1 MGYRPKM
8 IEIIIII
15 IQIGKSFKYL
25 GRYFNLS
32 MDNNND
38 LSDVLHLVNN
48 LMIQID
54 GIPGHPKIKPLL
66 YDHFVL
72 SRISWHFTIANLGN
86 TRVTENM
93 DNLVASYFR
102 QWLELTISATFNT
115 LIFFSFFSSGL
126 C

>member
-1 MGYRPKM
+1 MLRKG
-8 IEIIIII
+8 
-15 IQIGKSFKYL
+15 
-25 GRYFNLS
+25 
-32 MDNNND
+32 
-38 LSDVLHLVNN
+38 HLVNN
-48 LMIQID
+48 LMMQID

-86 TRVTENM
+86 TWVTENI

-115 LIFFSFFSSGL
+115 LIFFLFFSVGYVEERLWWPIQSPNIGRKKKASS
-126 C
+126 